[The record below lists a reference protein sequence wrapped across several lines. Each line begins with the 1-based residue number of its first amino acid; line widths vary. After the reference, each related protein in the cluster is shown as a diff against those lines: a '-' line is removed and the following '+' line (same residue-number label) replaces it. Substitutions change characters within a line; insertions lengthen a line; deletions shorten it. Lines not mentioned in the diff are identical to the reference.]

1 MDVSLSSVATA
12 LYKDRYEGSLNL
24 DKRILESLELMF
36 VAMARMGRFMAVLL
50 AMVICI
56 CFGDATA
63 QNPQNITYRIGFL
76 SPSPD
81 SVIPTNLA
89 IEWNSAFQVAM
100 EVLNSEKRPYT
111 MVATLKSTECDW
123 QLGQQAA
130 ETLLRPTVIPLLI
143 GGVGPACSDAA
154 MSAGRV
160 FVEQNYPLVS
170 FAATSE
176 SLSNRINFPTIFR
189 TVFSD
194 RYQGAAIAASVLHLK
209 IKRITVLTTQQYYS
223 MNLGSEIVNAIGN
236 ATIVN
241 TFLLHRGVNSTIDI
255 TELAGVL
262 DKVGKEEFVVMAVQP
277 IQAYEI
283 WKAARDLDRIR
294 WPYWYFGTDGVT
306 AFDPTDNTTDPSL
319 VSALLGEIG
328 VTPHGADINNPACE
342 KFYSYWKAKKYP
354 GYPSE
359 RKNRTRSYVAHLID
373 AVQTYF
379 HVIDNLIKAN
389 VTVTKQNV
397 LKSLNGSGPGVLKFE
412 GCSGTVSFDPATGSR
427 SVAAQDPYYDFMSL
441 TPTEWVVKGAIK
453 NGSLVNLDL
462 LKPPGSEY
470 GPNSAFTG
478 PNPNGMSRK
487 TKVWIIAGTL
497 AGAFALLVLVAGAVY
512 LHRRKK
518 HPVVRSESMRRFID
532 FGSFRGSS
540 FRAGDSFRGPESF
553 RAPT

>member
-1 MDVSLSSVATA
+1 MNT
-12 LYKDRYEGSLNL
+12 
-24 DKRILESLELMF
+24 
-36 VAMARMGRFMAVLL
+36 
-50 AMVICI
+50 
-56 CFGDATA
+56 
-63 QNPQNITYRIGFL
+63 
-76 SPSPD
+76 
-81 SVIPTNLA
+81 
-89 IEWNSAFQVAM
+89 
-100 EVLNSEKRPYT
+100 
-111 MVATLKSTECDW
+111 
-123 QLGQQAA
+123 
-130 ETLLRPTVIPLLI
+130 
-143 GGVGPACSDAA
+143 GV
-154 MSAGRV
+154 
-160 FVEQNYPLVS
+160 F
-170 FAATSE
+170 
-176 SLSNRINFPTIFR
+176 
-189 TVFSD
+189 
-194 RYQGAAIAASVLHLK
+194 
-209 IKRITVLTTQQYYS
+209 
-223 MNLGSEIVNAIGN
+223 
-236 ATIVN
+236 TIV
-241 TFLLHRGVNSTIDI
+241 S
-255 TELAGVL
+255 
-262 DKVGKEEFVVMAVQP
+262 
-277 IQAYEI
+277 
-283 WKAARDLDRIR
+283 
-294 WPYWYFGTDGVT
+294 
-306 AFDPTDNTTDPSL
+306 
-319 VSALLGEIG
+319 
-328 VTPHGADINNPACE
+328 GADINNPACE